1 MRPFVSAR
9 VICKS
14 LITGWAWVWLIGSWS
29 VTRKLCNGWSVP
41 ERETQ
46 GSRGRVFYWQVHIS
60 AAVRDVLQ
68 IKPDWTTKLVE
79 SSYPL
84 RSASLVALVDDLRK
98 AGLPDK

>member
-1 MRPFVSAR
+1 LASTYLRMGQQEKA
-9 VICKS
+9 
-14 LITGWAWVWLIGSWS
+14 
-29 VTRKLCNGWSVP
+29 N
-41 ERETQ
+41 
-46 GSRGRVFYWQVHIS
+46 

-68 IKPDWTTKLVE
+68 TKPDWTTKLVE